1 MLPMK
6 SRFARGST
14 DSNRTA
20 SSDGWRHWAIVFTVF
35 GITGTLAVLFS
46 QILLKGIF
54 HLEGNVWSGPWSYR
68 AVYLVLMLPFYSV
81 TLLVVGTLLGK
92 HAYFKLRLL
101 RMWGLLMPRF
111 IHRRIVGVAEQDRS
125 IGVNP

>member
-6 SRFARGST
+6 SRFSRGST
-14 DSNRTA
+14 DLNR
-20 SSDGWRHWAIVFTVF
+20 SVRSDGWRHWAIVITVF

-46 QILLKGIF
+46 QFMLEGIL
-54 HLEGNVWSGPWSYR
+54 HLEGDFWSGPWSYR

-111 IHRRIVGVAEQDRS
+111 ILRRIVGVPEQDRS
-125 IGVNP
+125 SGLNP

>member
-20 SSDGWRHWAIVFTVF
+20 RSDGWHHRVIVITVF

-46 QILLKGIF
+46 QLLLKGIL
-54 HLEGNVWSGPWSYR
+54 HLEGDLWSGPWSYR
-68 AVYLVLMLPFYSV
+68 AVYLVLMLPFYSA

-101 RMWGLLMPRF
+101 RMWGRLMPKP
-111 IHRRIVGVAEQDRS
+111 IRRHFVDVAKQDGS
-125 IGVNP
+125 NGLNP